1 MRVKVFIAAIVSVVS
16 MITIGAQSQKAPS
29 GSVEISFSYKK
40 KFGFASNQ
48 FAVWIE
54 DAKGKYVRSLYATSF
69 TADGGYKRRPNSLPL
84 WVKQSNLAGL
94 SKDQIDAISGA
105 TPRAGMLT
113 YRWDGTDA
121 KGAAVTAG
129 EYRLIL
135 EATLRNENAVIYSV
149 PVKLGASGEV
159 KPEPKY
165 LGNSTD
171 DRNMISDVVVKCS
184 K

>member
-1 MRVKVFIAAIVSVVS
+1 MKATTLIAIIVSFVCSASLAVH
-16 MITIGAQSQKAPS
+16 SQKAAA

-54 DAKGKYVRSLYATSF
+54 DAKGKHVRSLYATSF

-84 WVKQSNLAGL
+84 WVKQSNLAGM

-113 YRWDGTDA
+113 YRWDGIDA
-121 KGAAVTAG
+121 KGAVVAAG

-171 DRNMISDVVVKCS
+171 DRNMISDVVVKFG